1 LDRLLGCEI
10 VILNYR
16 RGDMARGENIDTP
29 EIEKVLLEYTEWLY
43 E

>member
-1 LDRLLGCEI
+1 MKI
-10 VILNYR
+10 AILNYR
-16 RGDMARGENIDTP
+16 RGDKAKGDKARGEKIDTP